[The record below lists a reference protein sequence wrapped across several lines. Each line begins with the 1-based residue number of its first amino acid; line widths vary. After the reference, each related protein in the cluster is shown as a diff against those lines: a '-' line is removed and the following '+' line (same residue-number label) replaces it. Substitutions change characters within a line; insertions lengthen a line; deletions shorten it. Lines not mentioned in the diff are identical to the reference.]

1 MDRREG
7 EGRER
12 KREVR
17 HMGNAMFASGV
28 LVECKKERKVE
39 KKKKKKK
46 NEKEKEEKRR
56 KKKKGG
62 NETTRREPKGD
73 IYKKLAKR

>member
-46 NEKEKEEKRR
+46 NNEKEKEEKRR
-56 KKKKGG
+56 EKKEG
-62 NETTRREPKGD
+62 ETRRHAANRKV
-73 IYKKLAKR
+73 IFTRS

>member
-7 EGRER
+7 EGRES

-46 NEKEKEEKRR
+46 RNEKEKEEKRR
-56 KKKKGG
+56 EKKRG
-62 NETTRREPKGD
+62 
-73 IYKKLAKR
+73 KRDDTPRTER

>member
-1 MDRREG
+1 MRIFRDSWEMDRRE
-7 EGRER
+7 EEERES

-46 NEKEKEEKRR
+46 RNEKEKEEKRR
-56 KKKKGG
+56 EKKGG
-62 NETTRREPKGD
+62 
-73 IYKKLAKR
+73 KRDDTPRTER

>member
-1 MDRREG
+1 MRIFRDSWEMDRREG
-7 EGRER
+7 EGMES

-28 LVECKKERKVE
+28 LVECKKKRKVE
-39 KKKKKKK
+39 KKKKKR

-56 KKKKGG
+56 EKKGG
-62 NETTRREPKGD
+62 
-73 IYKKLAKR
+73 KRDDTPRTER